1 MANGYERNESGHR
14 LTRNAW
20 AGLAGRVQARPSAVL
35 FALNTPPPPQKS
47 VIDAQ
52 TRPGAAHYAV
62 SDGTAA
68 LAFYLLS
75 TSSQPRSFV
84 GMTSL
89 FLRKTQT
96 NRKEN
101 T

>member
-35 FALNTPPPPQKS
+35 FALNTPPPKKS
-47 VIDAQ
+47 VIDAY

-68 LAFYLLS
+68 LAFYPLS

>member
-20 AGLAGRVQARPSAVL
+20 AGLAGRVQARPNAVL
-35 FALNTPPPPQKS
+35 FALNTPPQKS
-47 VIDAQ
+47 VIDAY

>member
-35 FALNTPPPPQKS
+35 FPLKPPPPPS
-47 VIDAQ
+47 VIDAY

>member
-1 MANGYERNESGHR
+1 MANGYERNESGHC

-35 FALNTPPPPQKS
+35 FALNTPPQS
-47 VIDAQ
+47 VIDAY

>member
-35 FALNTPPPPQKS
+35 FALNTPPPKKS